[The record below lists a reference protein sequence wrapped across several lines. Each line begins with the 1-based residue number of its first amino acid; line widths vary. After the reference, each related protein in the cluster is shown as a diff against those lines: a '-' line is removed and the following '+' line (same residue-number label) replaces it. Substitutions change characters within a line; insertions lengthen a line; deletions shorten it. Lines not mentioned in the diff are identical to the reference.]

1 MQLFAKIRLG
11 DKNIIFGGLED
22 VGKELVLG
30 SYEV

>member
-1 MQLFAKIRLG
+1 MQLFAKIRLC